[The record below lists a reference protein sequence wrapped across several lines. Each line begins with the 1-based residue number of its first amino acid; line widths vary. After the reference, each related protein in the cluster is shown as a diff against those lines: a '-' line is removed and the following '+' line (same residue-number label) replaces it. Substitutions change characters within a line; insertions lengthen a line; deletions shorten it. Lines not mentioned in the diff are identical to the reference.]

1 LSFKV
6 NVKYKPFPTLQ
17 LTENVFEILNYFQKQ
32 FIKKIKLMSFQP
44 VFAQFWEK
52 VKESIENKTYAK
64 LTLAKTIGDTELKNI
79 YVRPVLLEND
89 VFSLSVTAKYKTEE
103 VESFHSLEEA
113 FFVLAPYM
121 NNPFLTA
128 LLFTTENDITFK
140 LNKKRVGSIIEQA
153 PTFKKAS
160 DVILEM
166 KEKGI

>member
-1 LSFKV
+1 
-6 NVKYKPFPTLQ
+6 
-17 LTENVFEILNYFQKQ
+17 
-32 FIKKIKLMSFQP
+32 MSFQP

-52 VKESIENKTYAK
+52 VKESIENRTFAK

-89 VFSLSVTAKYKTEE
+89 VLRFSIIARYKTEE
-103 VESFHSLEEA
+103 IENFHSLDEA
-113 FFVLAPYM
+113 FLVLSPYI

-128 LLFTTENDITFK
+128 LLFTTENDISFK
-140 LNKKRVGSIIEQA
+140 LNKKRAGSIIVQA

-166 KEKGI
+166 KSPLAPKWGTNGY

>member
-1 LSFKV
+1 
-6 NVKYKPFPTLQ
+6 
-17 LTENVFEILNYFQKQ
+17 
-32 FIKKIKLMSFQP
+32 MSFQP

-79 YVRPVLLEND
+79 YVRPVLNDD
-89 VFSLSVTAKYKTEE
+89 VFSLSITARYKTEE

-153 PTFKKAS
+153 PTFKNAS

>member
-1 LSFKV
+1 
-6 NVKYKPFPTLQ
+6 
-17 LTENVFEILNYFQKQ
+17 
-32 FIKKIKLMSFQP
+32 MSFQP
-44 VFAQFWEK
+44 VFAKFWEK
-52 VKESIENKTYAK
+52 VKESIENHTYAK

-79 YVRPVLLEND
+79 YVCPVLNND
-89 VFSLSVTAKYKTEE
+89 ILSMSITARYKTEE

-140 LNKKRVGSIIEQA
+140 LNKKRVGSIVEQA
-153 PTFKKAS
+153 PTFKNAS

-166 KEKGI
+166 KEKGL

>member
-1 LSFKV
+1 
-6 NVKYKPFPTLQ
+6 
-17 LTENVFEILNYFQKQ
+17 
-32 FIKKIKLMSFQP
+32 MSFQP

-52 VKESIENKTYAK
+52 VKESITNKTYAK

-79 YVRPVLLEND
+79 YVRPVLND
-89 VFSLSVTAKYKTEE
+89 GVFSLSITARYKTEE
-103 VESFHSLEEA
+103 VESFYSLEEA
-113 FFVLAPYM
+113 FFVLAPYI

-153 PTFKKAS
+153 PTFKNAS

-166 KEKGI
+166 KERGL